1 MKRRMSLWGIL
12 SVSMIIFVSGTVF
25 VCWILNGTFLEK
37 YYLMK
42 KQQDMVSSYTLLDE
56 AAESGMLGSSE
67 FDTTFERLCANGN
80 VMTLIIG
87 ENKLIVRSSMNN
99 PLVFQKELN
108 DILFETDNQEMTVLD
123 DTEEYTLI
131 RRIDHRMNEEY
142 LLLFGKLSD
151 GSLLYM
157 RTALE
162 SIRESAQITNT
173 FFRYVSGAIL
183 LVSILFVLLLSK
195 QLVKPIESLM
205 HLSKDMT
212 NMRFEAKYQPGNYTP
227 KEIVTIFILLTPFL
241 LTSILMSLVYP

>member
-12 SVSMIIFVSGTVF
+12 SVSMIIFVAGTVF

-142 LLLFGKLSD
+142 LLL
-151 GSLLYM
+151 
-157 RTALE
+157 LE
-162 SIRESAQITNT
+162 SCLTEVFCICVPPWK
-173 FFRYVSGAIL
+173 VSGRVRRL
-183 LVSILFVLLLSK
+183 
-195 QLVKPIESLM
+195 PI
-205 HLSKDMT
+205 
-212 NMRFEAKYQPGNYTP
+212 
-227 KEIVTIFILLTPFL
+227 PFFA
-241 LTSILMSLVYP
+241 M